1 MLNRA
6 DLMALVRL
14 ITLATGN
21 GAGKHIIEPSTG
33 FKGDVI
39 ADGYLNDL
47 LVRNAVIF
55 NNKDG
60 IAEVVE
66 EINKWTKSIAVLRE
80 QQYQS
85 ASGSGMVGVMRTIF
99 GIELNEDAILWFTRY
114 SPTPVELF
122 DFTTLNESSDTAQ
135 SALAASEVVSPMAFR
150 SALLQDDNATES
162 VEVDELDW
170 FGKVSEISP
179 DKKAWLLVQLNAS
192 FTRIGRQ
199 DLFSELIAK
208 LEA

>member
-21 GAGKHIIEPSTG
+21 SAGKHIIEPSTG

-47 LVRNAVIF
+47 LIRNAAVF
-55 NNKDG
+55 NNADG
-60 IAEVVE
+60 IKAVVD
-66 EINKWTKSIAVLRE
+66 EINASTNSIAVVRGQLYE
-80 QQYQS
+80 T
-85 ASGSGMVGVMRTIF
+85 ASGSGMVGALRTIY
-99 GIELNEDAILWFTRY
+99 GIELNEDSVLWFTRY
-114 SPTPVELF
+114 CPTPVDLF
-122 DFTTLNESSDTAQ
+122 DFTAMSDASKTTESDTAE
-135 SALAASEVVSPMAFR
+135 SAIMTPMTMRAAIEPS
-150 SALLQDDNATES
+150 DDQTES
-162 VEVDELDW
+162 TEVEELDW

>member
-47 LVRNAVIF
+47 LVRNAAIF

-122 DFTTLNESSDTAQ
+122 DFTTLNENSVSSQGT
-135 SALAASEVVSPMAFR
+135 LAASEVVSPMAFR

>member
-21 GAGKHIIEPSTG
+21 GTGKHIIEPSTG

-47 LVRNAVIF
+47 LIRNAAVF
-55 NNKDG
+55 NNADG
-60 IAEVVE
+60 IKAVVD
-66 EINKWTKSIAVLRE
+66 EINASTNNVAAVRGQLYE
-80 QQYQS
+80 T
-85 ASGSGMVGVMRTIF
+85 ASGSGMVGVLRTIY
-99 GIELNEDAILWFTRY
+99 GIELNEDSVLWFTRY
-114 SPTPVELF
+114 CPTPVDLF
-122 DFTTLNESSDTAQ
+122 DFTATNDASTDLQSGTTESAVMSPMSVRAAIESSDDQ
-135 SALAASEVVSPMAFR
+135 
-150 SALLQDDNATES
+150 TES
-162 VEVDELDW
+162 TEVEELDW
-170 FGKVSEISP
+170 FGKVSEINQ